1 MRLWGDDVSERQTA
15 MLLTS
20 CAVCVYVPS
29 CPLCCSSLAC
39 ERRMCAAA
47 RSPVSSADPS
57 CVLKLPLRQDGEP
70 LSIEGMPV
78 ESALTRFLWDEAK
91 YPVRS
96 HLRETVEKISTH
108 ISKMED
114 ALKGRAADYNGLK
127 GQLTQLSRRAQ
138 GSLLVRDLA
147 QIVTQEHVVESENLT
162 TLIVVVNKYSQQE
175 WIDCYETLSQFVVPR
190 STKKLIEEG
199 DYALYTVVVFRRVAD
214 EFRSEAR
221 AKGFQV
227 RDYTHD
233 PEATVTRETE
243 EGALREGVSTKEQA
257 LLVWCRT
264 SYVEAF
270 TSWVHLSAVRVFS
283 ESIMR
288 FGLPPQF
295 LAALVRPQ
303 PKMDKRL
310 RTALSALFAGRD
322 AHHWT
327 AAEDTAA
334 MGVGALSAEDLHPY
348 VSLTLNIVGTGA

>member
-1 MRLWGDDVSERQTA
+1 
-15 MLLTS
+15 
-20 CAVCVYVPS
+20 
-29 CPLCCSSLAC
+29 
-39 ERRMCAAA
+39 MCAAA

-243 EGALREGVSTKEQA
+243 EGALVTELQVAR
-257 LLVWCRT
+257 LLAHPILAG
-264 SYVEAF
+264 S
-270 TSWVHLSAVRVFS
+270 SACSRVQS
-283 ESIMR
+283 QSLMVASRNI
-288 FGLPPQF
+288 
-295 LAALVRPQ
+295 
-303 PKMDKRL
+303 
-310 RTALSALFAGRD
+310 
-322 AHHWT
+322 
-327 AAEDTAA
+327 AEFQCF
-334 MGVGALSAEDLHPY
+334 
-348 VSLTLNIVGTGA
+348 

>member
-127 GQLTQLSRRAQ
+127 GQLHFA
-138 GSLLVRDLA
+138 
-147 QIVTQEHVVESENLT
+147 E
-162 TLIVVVNKYSQQE
+162 
-175 WIDCYETLSQFVVPR
+175 
-190 STKKLIEEG
+190 
-199 DYALYTVVVFRRVAD
+199 
-214 EFRSEAR
+214 
-221 AKGFQV
+221 QV
-227 RDYTHD
+227 RKL
-233 PEATVTRETE
+233 
-243 EGALREGVSTKEQA
+243 GA
-257 LLVWCRT
+257 
-264 SYVEAF
+264 
-270 TSWVHLSAVRVFS
+270 
-283 ESIMR
+283 
-288 FGLPPQF
+288 
-295 LAALVRPQ
+295 
-303 PKMDKRL
+303 
-310 RTALSALFAGRD
+310 
-322 AHHWT
+322 
-327 AAEDTAA
+327 
-334 MGVGALSAEDLHPY
+334 
-348 VSLTLNIVGTGA
+348 